1 MAAKIIAVAQQK
13 GGAGKTTLAIHLGI
27 AWAASGKSV
36 AFFDVDP
43 QKSLT
48 AWYGLRSDDLVLRG
62 AIQFGSFEGWKAS
75 SEIAKAKRQCDIIV
89 IDSPPHAETAARTA
103 IREADLV
110 VVPVQP
116 SPMDVW
122 ATTTTMDMAAR
133 EKSGVLIVL
142 NRVPP
147 RSNVADD
154 LIAQLK
160 KDKLPLAK
168 ARLGNRIAFAASLL
182 EGKGVTEYQPRSV
195 AAAEIKALAAEVLK
209 KA

>member
-1 MAAKIIAVAQQK
+1 MTAKIIAVAQQK

-48 AWYGLRSDDLVLRG
+48 AWYGLRSGELILPG
-62 AIQFGSFEGWKAS
+62 AIQFGSFEGWKAA
-75 SEIAKAKRQCDIIV
+75 SEVAKAKRQCDIIV

-110 VVPVQP
+110 VIPVQP
-116 SPMDVW
+116 SPMDIW
-122 ATTTTMDMAAR
+122 ATSTTMEMAAR
-133 EKSGVLIVL
+133 EKSGALIVL

-182 EGKGVTEYQPRSV
+182 EGKGVTEFQPRSI